1 MVLVENDGFQHF
13 GQLKCAFSK
22 ATVSGSPPCERCFS
36 VFVVFV
42 GIFTQSCKEPTWRSR
57 NPTGTASAVVQGLN
71 YQPRLGSEVLA

>member
-36 VFVVFV
+36 VLVLYCVCIPLKAQNV
-42 GIFTQSCKEPTWRSR
+42 EVPPERTTRSQ
-57 NPTGTASAVVQGLN
+57 TME
-71 YQPRLGSEVLA
+71 RL

>member
-36 VFVVFV
+36 VVVLV
-42 GIFTQSCKEPTWRSR
+42 IELVTSKKPETVIYPTCETPGR
-57 NPTGTASAVVQGLN
+57 
-71 YQPRLGSEVLA
+71 